1 MTKRETLNVR
11 LERFYAEARKAGLR
25 ITPQRLAIFKLVAGS
40 VSHPGAEEIHRQ
52 LRRSFPMI
60 SLDTVYRTLWK
71 LADLGLVSAL
81 GQERIQ
87 LRFDANQ
94 NRHQHFTCKRC
105 GLIRDFTNARLSALG
120 IPSEAAQFGQAEDLR
135 VEVRGV
141 CSACLRKKAPG
152 EGKNNRSKPKT

>member
-1 MTKRETLNVR
+1 MSKREALNER
-11 LERFYAEARKAGLR
+11 LASFYLEAKKAGLR
-25 ITPQRLAIFKLVAGS
+25 ITPQRLAIFKIVAGS

-94 NRHQHFTCKRC
+94 TRHQHFTCTRC
-105 GLIRDFTNARLSALG
+105 GLIRDFTNPQLSALG

-135 VEVRGV
+135 VEVRGI
-141 CSACLRKKAPG
+141 CSACLRKSAPSK
-152 EGKNNRSKPKT
+152 GKNHKSKPKS